1 MIIYKSTQELD
12 LFWLLIASDVCF
24 FALGLSFL
32 FCGLGLSFL
41 FCGFNTAL
49 FERLEVTDMGRF
61 GSWSL
66 FFSFFLSLADNDLLC
81 FFFSFFSS
89 SEEDD
94 EDEEDFDDSEEVSSV
109 LKLKTKNYLTNERN
123 LFLCINK
130 YHIALLRV
138 QFFSSIPIDLI
149 LRNKH

>member
-32 FCGLGLSFL
+32 FCG
-41 FCGFNTAL
+41 FNTAL
-49 FERLEVTDMGRF
+49 SERLEATDMGRF
-61 GSWSL
+61 GSTSL

-81 FFFSFFSS
+81 FFCSFFSS

-109 LKLKTKNYLTNERN
+109 LKLKTKNYLTNARN
-123 LFLCINK
+123 LFLCIN
-130 YHIALLRV
+130 I
-138 QFFSSIPIDLI
+138 I
-149 LRNKH
+149 